1 MKRQS
6 QHRRGAASVEL
17 AVSMIFL
24 VPLIMYMIFLQD
36 MLIMKL
42 NGQEAA
48 VQASWDFTVLDYG
61 SQISPHGVGSF
72 TRLTYC
78 DHSAAYDSYS
88 QPWDCDES
96 GSRHHKAMTAHEC
109 WIGTDPNGY
118 GGQVRCTVNEQLQP
132 SGAGTR
138 AVAAFGQGG
147 VVNCRGRLGIMNYY
161 LPNQFLTTFRK
172 GKGFGVNADGAQGGT
187 DALGQSSTRKTKM
200 ASRWAV
206 GNGQAKAQDDAHGER
221 SKAKEHGDS
230 SAGSNYWRLAWTDHS
245 MLVDPWALGLSGGED
260 PIGRINPNMVS
271 GPNLRNPLYA
281 RIRAAYGTAS
291 GALQKAEAW
300 NTAIQREDLLQGNSM
315 QDGSGDNLT
324 TAAAAFEP
332 NSAQQQ
338 FGQHWAAQW
347 GDSRIRATEG
357 SRQNGYFGLAP

>member
-1 MKRQS
+1 MNALNR
-6 QHRRGAASVEL
+6 RRGAASVEL
-17 AVSMIFL
+17 AVSVIFL

-61 SQISPHGVGSF
+61 SQISPHGVGAF

-88 QPWDCDES
+88 QPWDCDEK

-109 WIGTDPNGY
+109 WIGTDPKGY
-118 GGQVRCTVNEQLQP
+118 GGQVRCTVKEQLQP
-132 SGAGTR
+132 SGAGTK

-161 LPNQFLTTFRK
+161 LPNKFLTTFRK
-172 GKGFGVNADGAQGGT
+172 GKGFGVNGDGAQGGT
-187 DALGQSSTRKTKM
+187 DDLGQSSTRKTKM

-206 GNGQAKAQDDAHGER
+206 GSGQAKSQDDAHGDR
-221 SKAKEHGDS
+221 GGAKEHGDS

-245 MLVDPWALGLSGGED
+245 MLVDPWALGLAKGED
-260 PIGRINPNMVS
+260 PIGGIDPDMPS
-271 GPNLRNPLYA
+271 GPNLTNPLYA
-281 RIRAAYGTAS
+281 RISAAYATAS
-291 GALQKAEAW
+291 GATNKAEKW
-300 NTAIQREDLLQGNSM
+300 NQDIVSAGMIKGNSR
-315 QDGSGDNLT
+315 QDVVGDNLT
-324 TAAAAFEP
+324 TAAAAFKP
-332 NSAQQQ
+332 NDAQQD
-338 FGQHWAAQW
+338 FGSHWAAQW
-347 GDSRIRATEG
+347 GDSRIQQTAG
-357 SRQNGYFGLAP
+357 SRQNGYFGLAQ